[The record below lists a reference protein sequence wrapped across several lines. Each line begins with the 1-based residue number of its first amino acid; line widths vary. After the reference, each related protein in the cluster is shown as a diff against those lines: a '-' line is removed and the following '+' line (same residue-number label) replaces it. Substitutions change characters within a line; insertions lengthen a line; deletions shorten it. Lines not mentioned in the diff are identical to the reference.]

1 MIFQVLTI
9 VFPILFISSI
19 GFIYAKFQKIS
30 MEIPNKINLDIF
42 IPILIFYAISEKL
55 PSISILGYFSLGAVI
70 VVFGSGLI
78 LYPFMRLL
86 KINPRTFLPTMMF
99 NNSINLGL
107 PLALLAFGEE
117 AMAMFIALSLVQ
129 VIGQFT
135 IAVIM
140 YGGRFDL
147 IKLLKNP
154 VIIATIVGL
163 YFNYFEYHLPNI
175 LIPSIEMLS
184 KVAIPLIIFSL
195 GVRLSNVEFKHWK
208 IGIIGAFLCPLSG
221 LIMAYLAINIFEYTQ
236 VQKNLLILFSVL
248 PPAVLNAILAE
259 QYKNDSHLI
268 ASVVALGNIFSIFY
282 IPIVLYILFLN

>member
-1 MIFQVLTI
+1 MIFQILNI
-9 VFPILFISSI
+9 IFPILFISSI
-19 GFIYAKFQKIS
+19 GFIYARLQKIS

-55 PSISILGYFSLGAVI
+55 PSISILGYFSMGAVI
-70 VVFGSGLI
+70 VVLGSGLI

-140 YGGRFDL
+140 YGGKFDL

-195 GVRLSNVEFKHWK
+195 GVRLSNVELKHWK
-208 IGIIGAFLCPLSG
+208 IGVIGAFLCPLSG

-236 VQKNLLILFSVL
+236 LQKNLLILFSVL

-259 QYKNDSHLI
+259 QYKNDSHMV
-268 ASVVALGNIFSIFY
+268 ASIVALGNIFSIFY
-282 IPIVLYILFLN
+282 IPIILYFLFLN

>member
-1 MIFQVLTI
+1 MIFQILNI
-9 VFPILFISSI
+9 IFPILFISSI

-107 PLALLAFGEE
+107 PLALLAFGQE

-154 VIIATIVGL
+154 VIIATVVGL

-195 GVRLSNVEFKHWK
+195 GVRLSNVELKHWK

-236 VQKNLLILFSVL
+236 LQKNLLILFSVL

-259 QYKNDSHLI
+259 QYKNDSHMV

-282 IPIVLYILFLN
+282 IPIVLYFLFLN